1 MCVCVCVLIVYCI
14 LGKELRKVEEQSQ
27 VEKKQQT
34 YGNDVASILARRI
47 AFEVSDSES
56 GSDDSDD
63 DEDWSD

>member
-1 MCVCVCVLIVYCI
+1 MWPFHLC
-14 LGKELRKVEEQSQ
+14 LGKELRKVEEQQSQ
-27 VEKKQQT
+27 VEKKQQS

-56 GSDDSDD
+56 GSDESDD

>member
-1 MCVCVCVLIVYCI
+1 MNYCVFVLI
-14 LGKELRKVEEQSQ
+14 GKELRKVEEQQSQ
-27 VEKKQQT
+27 VDKKQQQ

-47 AFEVSDSES
+47 ALEVSDSES